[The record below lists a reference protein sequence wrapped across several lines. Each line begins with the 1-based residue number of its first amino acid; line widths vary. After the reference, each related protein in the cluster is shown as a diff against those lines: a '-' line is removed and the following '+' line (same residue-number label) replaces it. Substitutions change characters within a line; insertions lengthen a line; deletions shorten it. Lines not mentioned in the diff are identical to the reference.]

1 MTRGL
6 GGHSPSNIV
15 QHLRGI
21 DFPCLKKDLVVHARK
36 NQADEDILQTLEGFP
51 EREYG
56 SMAEVLEGFGEARE
70 EAE

>member
-6 GGHSPSNIV
+6 GGHSPSNVV

-21 DFPCLKKDLVVHARK
+21 DFPCMKKDLVAHARK
-36 NQADEDILQTLEGFP
+36 NQAEQDVLATLETFP
-51 EREYG
+51 DREYAT
-56 SMAEVLEGFGEARE
+56 MAEVLEGFGESRE